1 MDYLYF
7 VIGAGFFILG
17 IIVAKVIQK
26 IRSNKADGSIIVVN
40 DEDGPLLFLQIPDKA
55 VLKKKK
61 IILDISQKN
70 QRF

>member
-7 VIGAGFFILG
+7 VIGASFFIIG
-17 IIVAKVIQK
+17 IIVDKVIQK
-26 IRSNKADGSIIVVN
+26 IKSNKVDGSIIVVN

-61 IILDISQKN
+61 IFLDISQKN

>member
-7 VIGAGFFILG
+7 VIGASFFIIG
-17 IIVAKVIQK
+17 IIVDKVIQK
-26 IRSNKADGSIIVVN
+26 IKSNKVDGSIIVVN

-55 VLKKKK
+55 VLKIKK
-61 IILDISQKN
+61 IFLDISQKN

>member
-7 VIGAGFFILG
+7 VIGASFFIIG
-17 IIVAKVIQK
+17 IIVDKVIQK
-26 IRSNKADGSIIVVN
+26 IKSNKVDGSIIVVN
-40 DEDGPLLFLQIPDKA
+40 DEDGPILFLQIPDKA

>member
-7 VIGAGFFILG
+7 IIGAGFFIIG
-17 IIVAKVIQK
+17 IIVDKVIQK
-26 IRSNKADGSIIVVN
+26 IKSNKVDGSIIVVN

-61 IILDISQKN
+61 ISLGISQKN